1 MIYKFVLPTI
11 DEALESLQK
20 GKGTSLDRFIYDNEP
35 AEYSERTKFRDGL
48 ENAINYAIEEHDTFR
63 LTTDAPEMTV
73 GDSGSV
79 SEHFT
84 HEPCPDCNGS
94 GINTDRWGIC
104 RNCNGEGMVLSAKPD
119 DRDPSPTPSFRNPAS
134 IRPPLA

>member
-1 MIYKFVLPTI
+1 MP
-11 DEALESLQK
+11 
-20 GKGTSLDRFIYDNEP
+20 
-35 AEYSERTKFRDGL
+35 
-48 ENAINYAIEEHDTFR
+48 NYAGCELCWTNVLVGDVYQLERHGKTVYVCAKCKTRLLMTNVIHFDGRTNEQKALHDPAGG

-73 GDSGSV
+73 GDSDSV

-104 RNCNGEGMVLSAKPD
+104 RNCNGEGMVLTAKPD
-119 DRDPSPTPSFRNPAS
+119 DFAPSPTPSFR
-134 IRPPLA
+134 

>member
-1 MIYKFVLPTI
+1 MKLIIETKEPDKVTKCVKVSTRGMQILLDLFAWM
-11 DEALESLQK
+11 DMLE
-20 GKGTSLDRFIYDNEP
+20 P
-35 AEYSERTKFRDGL
+35 
-48 ENAINYAIEEHDTFR
+48 FR
-63 LTTDAPEMTV
+63 LTPDAPEMTV

-119 DRDPSPTPSFRNPAS
+119 DRTPSPTPSFR
-134 IRPPLA
+134 